1 MKVCLRHD
9 FKPHISYGFYC
20 SIIMPRASFFER
32 CCAPRSTN
40 IIHYSFFSSLRSPS
54 NFSLLISNS
63 PQRSIEVQPCFF
75 PVLILAVQALSSAFL
90 MNS

>member
-40 IIHYSFFSSLRSPS
+40 IIHYSFFFILFQKAHPGPENALRP
-54 NFSLLISNS
+54 
-63 PQRSIEVQPCFF
+63 
-75 PVLILAVQALSSAFL
+75 
-90 MNS
+90 